1 MTDTFSDSGLSNRR
15 WLWQILFGLLIA
27 ALIIYLLLSVIDWR
41 ATLRAL
47 QQAHIVW
54 VLVAAVSVIINGV
67 AKSQRWRTLFPPDQP
82 PPSRSQT
89 FGILMAGQVVN
100 FVLPLRSGDIFRAY
114 FVGRDRGAS
123 TASAFGAI
131 GAEKLIDVILVGLA
145 AAIVLP
151 LVALPSWINADG
163 SQVGIV
169 ALVAALGW
177 LGLILALPWINRL
190 LARLGQRSALAARV
204 SGVMQRLLDGLTAL
218 RQWRRLPIVLLW
230 TALVWGT
237 AITTNLFLFRALDMP
252 VELLNA
258 LIVLIIIYGGVSVP
272 VVPGQL
278 GVFEGL
284 TVLALSLVGIDTA
297 TALAYALLLH
307 LLVLL
312 VPIVFGG
319 WWLLRRT
326 RQMRS

>member
-1 MTDTFSDSGLSNRR
+1 MTDTFSAAGLTNRR
-15 WLWQILFGLLIA
+15 WLWKILFGLLIA
-27 ALIIYLLLSVIDWR
+27 ALIIYLLLNFINWR
-41 ATLRAL
+41 ATLMAL
-47 QQAHIVW
+47 QQAQIAW
-54 VLVAAVSVIINGV
+54 VLAALASVIINGV

-82 PPSRSQT
+82 PPSRSET

-114 FVGRDRGAS
+114 FAGRDRGAS

-145 AAIVLP
+145 AAVVLP
-151 LVALPSWINADG
+151 LVALPSWIDADG
-163 SQVGIV
+163 SQVGVV
-169 ALVAALGW
+169 ALVAVLGW
-177 LGLILALPWINRL
+177 VGLILALPRINRL

-204 SGVMQRLLDGLTAL
+204 AGVMQRLLDGLTAL

-237 AITTNLFLFRALDMP
+237 AISTNLFLFRALDMP
-252 VELLNA
+252 VDLLNA
-258 LIVLIIIYGGVSVP
+258 LVVLIIIYGGVSVP
-272 VVPGQL
+272 VVPGHL

-284 TVLALSLVGIDTA
+284 TVLALSLVGIDSA

-307 LLVLL
+307 MLVLL
-312 VPIVFGG
+312 VPVVIGG
-319 WWLLRRT
+319 WWLVRRA
-326 RQMRS
+326 RKVRS

>member
-15 WLWQILFGLLIA
+15 WKWQILLGLLIA

-47 QQAHIVW
+47 QQAHIGW

-190 LARLGQRSALAARV
+190 LARLGKRSALAARV
-204 SGVMQRLLDGLTAL
+204 SGVLQRLLDGLTAL

-284 TVLALSLVGIDTA
+284 TVLALSLVGIDSA

>member
-1 MTDTFSDSGLSNRR
+1 M
-15 WLWQILFGLLIA
+15 LIA

-41 ATLRAL
+41 ATVQAL
-47 QQAHIVW
+47 QQAHILW
-54 VLVAAVSVIINGV
+54 VLAALASVIFNGF

-82 PPSRSQT
+82 PPTRSQT

-131 GAEKLIDVILVGLA
+131 GAEKLIDIILVGFA

-151 LVALPSWINADG
+151 MVALPSWISADG
-163 SQVGIV
+163 SQVGAV
-169 ALVAALGW
+169 SLLAALAW

-190 LARLGQRSALAARV
+190 LARWGRRSALAARV
-204 SGVMQRLLDGLTAL
+204 AGVMQRLLDGLTAL
-218 RQWRRLPIVLLW
+218 RQWRRLPVVLMW

-237 AITTNLFLFRALDMP
+237 AITTNLLLFRALDMP

-258 LIVLIIIYGGVSVP
+258 LVVLIIIYGGVSVP

-284 TVLALSLVGIDTA
+284 TVLALSLVGVNSA

-307 LLVLL
+307 VLVLL

>member
-1 MTDTFSDSGLSNRR
+1 M
-15 WLWQILFGLLIA
+15 LIA

-47 QQAHIVW
+47 QQAHIGW
-54 VLVAAVSVIINGV
+54 VLVAVVSVIINGV

-82 PPSRSQT
+82 PPTRSQT

-163 SQVGIV
+163 SQVGVV

-190 LARLGQRSALAARV
+190 LARLGKRSALAARV
-204 SGVMQRLLDGLTAL
+204 SGVLQRLLDGLTAL

-284 TVLALSLVGIDTA
+284 TVLALSLVGIDSA

-307 LLVLL
+307 FLVLL

-326 RQMRS
+326 RQMRT